1 LDKILNKRE
10 VKKRKKIALV
20 AHDNCKKDLLEW
32 VEFNWKLLA
41 QNDLTCTGTTG
52 QLVEKKIK
60 ECIEHYEEDI
70 EVNIAKLKSGPLGGD
85 QQLGALICN
94 KEIDILIFFWDAL
107 EPQPHDVDI
116 KALLRLATLYNIV
129 YACSRATADFVISSP
144 LFKENYKSK
153 LNEQIG
159 HYKNRELI

>member
-1 LDKILNKRE
+1 M
-10 VKKRKKIALV
+10 KKRKKIALV
-20 AHDNCKKDLLEW
+20 AHDNCKKELLEW
-32 VEFNWKLLA
+32 VELNWKLLV

-52 QLVEKKIK
+52 QLVEKKMK
-60 ECIEHYEEDI
+60 ECVEQNKEKMQI
-70 EVNIAKLKSGPLGGD
+70 NIAKLKSGPLGGD

-94 KEIDILIFFWDAL
+94 GEVDALIFFWDAL

>member
-1 LDKILNKRE
+1 

-20 AHDNCKKDLLEW
+20 AHDNCKKELLEW
-32 VEFNWKLLA
+32 VELNWKLLV

-52 QLVEKKIK
+52 QLVEKKMK
-60 ECIEHYEEDI
+60 ECVEQNKEKMQI
-70 EVNIAKLKSGPLGGD
+70 NIAKLKSGPLGGD

-94 KEIDILIFFWDAL
+94 GEVDALIFFWDAL

-129 YACSRATADFVISSP
+129 YACTRATADFIISSP
-144 LFKENYKSK
+144 LFKEKYKST
-153 LNEQIG
+153 LNEQIDN
-159 HYKNRELI
+159 YKKRELI

>member
-1 LDKILNKRE
+1 

-20 AHDNCKKDLLEW
+20 AHDNCKKELLEW
-32 VEFNWKLLA
+32 VELNWKLLV

-60 ECIEHYEEDI
+60 ECVEQNKEKMQI
-70 EVNIAKLKSGPLGGD
+70 NIAKLKSGPLGGD

-94 KEIDILIFFWDAL
+94 GEVDALIFFWDAL

-129 YACSRATADFVISSP
+129 YACTRATADFIISSP
-144 LFKENYKSK
+144 LFKEKYKST
-153 LNEQIG
+153 LNEQINN
-159 HYKNRELI
+159 YKKKEN